1 MKFEVTSLNVAGA
14 NAAGQGKLLIEYF
27 DGPLFELSQC
37 GALRIFEY
45 VGPGAANQTI
55 NLYAPG
61 QWLRVRRI
69 P

>member
-14 NAAGQGKLLIEYF
+14 NAAGQDKLLVEYF
-27 DGPLFELSQC
+27 DGPCFELSSA
-37 GALRIFEY
+37 GALCIFEY
-45 VGPGAANQTI
+45 VGPGAARQTI